1 MNVYR
6 FVRLT
11 MKSHFDA
18 NWIQQALRYE
28 KNSRMRFAC
37 YEKKSLVDKIKKIYI
52 WMLRG
57 LI

>member
-18 NWIQQALRYE
+18 NWIQQALRYG

-37 YEKKSLVDKIKKIYI
+37 YEKKSLVAKIKKYI
-52 WMLRG
+52 F
-57 LI
+57 